1 MPNCIPS
8 DDPPEGPPGPLE
20 TQREGAGTPALFAGD
35 APLRHGGLAERR
47 QVAGAPVRLALF
59 EPDIPQN
66 TGTLM
71 RTAACLD
78 VALDLVEPCGFL
90 LDDKRLRRAAMDYWE
105 HLDLA
110 RHRSFTSFERWR
122 RTAGRRLVLVETDG
136 AVPHHHFAFQPGDIL
151 MMGRESAGV
160 TPQVYAAAEAS
171 VFIPQRAELRS
182 LNVAVAGA
190 MLLGEALRQLGGFA
204 GAGQT
209 G

>member
-8 DDPPEGPPGPLE
+8 DDPFPAAPDPVDLPHR
-20 TQREGAGTPALFAGD
+20 TAGTAAVFAGE

-110 RHRSFTSFERWR
+110 RHRSFASFERWR
-122 RTAGRRLVLVETDG
+122 RAAGHRLVLVETDG
-136 AVPHHHFAFQPGDIL
+136 AVPHHHFTFQRGDIL

-204 GAGQT
+204 EAGAAG
-209 G
+209 